1 MARLP
6 TLKPRLQVIKT
17 KPAQST
23 AQPQPKRW
31 GSGRGG
37 RPWRR
42 LKEKIHTRDHWTC
55 LHCGITTM
63 KLELDHII
71 NVAQGGTDDESNL
84 QSLCPECHKV
94 KSQKESHGGMSVF
107 GRK

>member
-6 TLKPRLQVIKT
+6 TLKPRLQVAKT

-23 AQPQPKRW
+23 SQPEKRW

-42 LKEKIHTRDHWTC
+42 LKAKIHLRDKYTC
-55 LHCGITTM
+55 QCCGVVTM
-63 KLELDHII
+63 ELELDHIV

-84 QSLCPECHKV
+84 QSLCVPCHKE
-94 KSQKESHGGMSVF
+94 KTLKESRGGMSVF
-107 GRK
+107 SESR

>member
-1 MARLP
+1 MAKLP
-6 TLKPRLQVIKT
+6 TLKPRLQVAKIKPT
-17 KPAQST
+17 QSA

-42 LKEKIHTRDHWTC
+42 LKQKIHTRDGWTC

-84 QSLCPECHKV
+84 QSLCVECHKV
-94 KSQKESHGGMSVF
+94 KSQKESRGAQNP
-107 GRK
+107 

>member
-1 MARLP
+1 MAKLQ
-6 TLKPRLQVIKT
+6 TLKPRLQAIKT
-17 KPAQST
+17 KPTQSI
-23 AQPQPKRW
+23 AQPAKRW

-42 LKEKIHTRDHWTC
+42 LKEKIHTRDGWTC

-84 QSLCPECHKV
+84 QSLCVECHKV
-94 KSQKESHGGMSVF
+94 KTQKESQGGISP
-107 GRK
+107 